1 MSLVEPSF
9 RYLLPGTN
17 KSGKEMKRRRFTSKA
32 ALLVSLR
39 GFISLPD
46 LFPRAPANRL
56 WVSEN
61 GGGTRD
67 ESLRESAGEAKSAF
81 KQKSNA

>member
-1 MSLVEPSF
+1 
-9 RYLLPGTN
+9 
-17 KSGKEMKRRRFTSKA
+17 MKRRRFTSKA

-56 WVSEN
+56 WVSED